1 MNLQLKRKILITGAN
16 GFLGKF
22 IYRRFKYEDVVTL
35 GLNGNNNI
43 VCDLTKEIP
52 IIKNKYDIVV
62 HAAGSYEGDNIKAI
76 NYDGTINLCNS
87 LKDNPPHALVFI
99 STVQVYGKIAGENID
114 ESCELHPITE
124 YGKSKRDAENYLSQW
139 CFEHG
144 VKLTILRP
152 VAIIGTGMKGS
163 LRAFVNMIYRG
174 YYYHI
179 KGNQARRSVV
189 HAVDVAD
196 AIEKVASVG
205 GIYNLS
211 DNKHPQINDLADA
224 IAFRLGNK
232 RIGVLSPK
240 LVKFLCCIGD
250 ITGGI
255 LPVTSKRL
263 SQITETLTFNSDLI
277 STVVDWHPNDVV
289 NYLRTHNYEEDDF

>member
-1 MNLQLKRKILITGAN
+1 MNLQPKQKILITGAN

-22 IYRRFKYEDVVTL
+22 IYRRFKDDDVATL
-35 GLNGNNNI
+35 GLNDSNSI
-43 VCDLTKEIP
+43 VCDISKEIP

-62 HAAGSYEGDNIKAI
+62 HAAGSYEGDNLRAT
-76 NYDGTINLCNS
+76 NYEGTKNLCNS
-87 LKDNPPHALVFI
+87 LKDNPPHALVFV
-99 STVQVYGKIAGENID
+99 STVQVYGKTVGENID

-124 YGKSKRDAENYLSQW
+124 YGKSKRDAEAYLLQW
-139 CFEHG
+139 CLEHG
-144 VKLTILRP
+144 VKLSILRP
-152 VAIIGTGMKGS
+152 VAIVGTGMKGT
-163 LRAFVNMIYRG
+163 LRSFVNMIYRG

-196 AIEKVASVG
+196 AIVKVASVG
-205 GIYNLS
+205 GIYNIT
-211 DNKHPQINDLADA
+211 DNVHPRINDFADA
-224 IAFRLGNK
+224 IAYRIGNK

-240 LVKFLCCIGD
+240 LVKFLCRIGD

-255 LPVTSKRL
+255 LPITTKRL
-263 SQITETLTFNSDLI
+263 SQLTETLTFNSDLI
-277 STVVDWHPNDVV
+277 STVIDWHPNDVV

>member
-1 MNLQLKRKILITGAN
+1 MNLQPKQKILITGAN

-22 IYRRFKYEDVVTL
+22 IYRRFKDDDVTTL
-35 GLNGNNNI
+35 GLDERNDI
-43 VCDLTKEIP
+43 VCDLS
-52 IIKNKYDIVV
+52 IKMPDIKGKYDVIV
-62 HAAGSYEGDNIKAI
+62 HAAGSYEGENIRAI
-76 NYDGTINLCNS
+76 NYNGTINLCNS
-87 LKDNPPHALVFI
+87 LKDNPPHTLVFI
-99 STVQVYGKIAGENID
+99 STVQVYGKSVGENID

-124 YGKSKRDAENYLSQW
+124 YGKSKRDAEVYLLQW
-139 CFEHG
+139 CLEHG
-144 VKLTILRP
+144 VKLSILRS
-152 VAIIGTGMKGS
+152 VAIVGTGMKGA
-163 LRAFVNMIYRG
+163 LRSFVNTIYRG

-189 HAVDVAD
+189 HAIDVAD
-196 AIEKVASVG
+196 AIAKIAPVG

-240 LVKFLCCIGD
+240 IVKFLCRIGD

-255 LPVTSKRL
+255 LPITTKRL
-263 SQITETLTFNSDLI
+263 SQLTETLTFNSDLI
-277 STVVDWHPNDVV
+277 STVIDWHPNDVV